1 MVFICARSSVVERY
15 SYKVEVAGSI
25 PAVRNPYMA
34 EEKEPKISKS
44 FWQEM
49 VGGFLGIKIWIM

>member
-1 MVFICARSSVVERY
+1 MVERY

>member
-1 MVFICARSSVVERY
+1 
-15 SYKVEVAGSI
+15 
-25 PAVRNPYMA
+25 VRNPYMA

-49 VGGFLGIKIWIM
+49 IGGFFRY